1 MSTRQVVLTV
11 LNGDLRGRAYVFEK
25 PMRCVIGR
33 SRDCEIS
40 LASTADF
47 AGISRH
53 HCALE
58 INPPQASVSDL
69 GSLNGTFVND
79 ERVGGRKA
87 ELMPGHTS
95 DYDHTCLEL
104 RNDDVLRVGDIH
116 FRVSIIEPAFVES
129 PGQQTPVASA

>member
-11 LNGDLRGRAYVFEK
+11 LNGDLRGRAFVFDK

-47 AGISRH
+47 AGVSRH
-53 HCALE
+53 HCALD
-58 INPPQASVSDL
+58 INPPQVSICDL

-79 ERVGGRKA
+79 ERVGGRTG
-87 ELMPGHTS
+87 ERMPGQTS
-95 DYDHTCLEL
+95 DYDHVCLEL
-104 RNDDVLRVGDIH
+104 RNDDVLRVGDIS
-116 FRVSIIEPAFVES
+116 FRVSIIEPAFVNNVS
-129 PGQQTPVASA
+129 RPVPVEVA